1 MAIELIKRSI
11 EAGER
16 MPNEEEKSLENI
28 GLINTANE
36 IANKYAKFYGVDKPF
51 DIPLEN
57 IHILSHY
64 SDKTEGDWIAEDC
77 MITVKERH
85 DDTKIDLARKLFH
98 ELIHSKSY
106 NVIKSELKDGKLNLI
121 NYGSGIGINLK
132 RKDGRGY
139 QDNNFFSLNEA
150 ITEMLTE
157 RFYNECKNNGI
168 FSSEEVLDYE
178 QRGGG
183 KVYLREQL
191 ELAGIFRKIYEKN
204 INSYAD
210 ISENEA
216 INSIRTEFIKAYFT
230 GNFISLG
237 KLVERVFGPGSLR
250 QINHGPFSEEGLDF
264 NDYGN
269 KFISKK
275 TTLDDLN

>member
-1 MAIELIKRSI
+1 MNFEKYFLKDKKNYTNKQETGESVVLNNILKKDSKTNSVNILSENNISHIDRLVCPNDIKEDVAIELIKRSI

-168 FSSEEVLDYE
+168 FSSEEVLD
-178 QRGGG
+178 
-183 KVYLREQL
+183 
-191 ELAGIFRKIYEKN
+191 
-204 INSYAD
+204 
-210 ISENEA
+210 
-216 INSIRTEFIKAYFT
+216 
-230 GNFISLG
+230 
-237 KLVERVFGPGSLR
+237 
-250 QINHGPFSEEGLDF
+250 
-264 NDYGN
+264 
-269 KFISKK
+269 
-275 TTLDDLN
+275 